1 MIDQTV
7 FNGRDSGDTLLGLIL
22 NQLRPAAR
30 QTNPLKPQ
38 WVDLLR
44 SPFLLFAVDFD
55 AANGSDD
62 QLRSYLVG
70 LWGDMSTEL
79 KDVFQ
84 HSAAQAYER
93 DEVQMPLTSEIA
105 QRMIKASQDKAREPD
120 LQQMPAT
127 SITALS
133 AIHGRGVMPMGSVTI
148 LREGDQVIAG
158 IGCSG
163 ATDEQDGECAHAAR
177 DAFAS

>member
-1 MIDQTV
+1 MEEAPWISIEVSQAKAFT
-7 FNGRDSGDTLLGLIL
+7 G
-22 NQLRPAAR
+22 A
-30 QTNPLKPQ
+30 
-38 WVDLLR
+38 LLR
-44 SPFLLFAVDFD
+44 
-55 AANGSDD
+55 
-62 QLRSYLVG
+62 
-70 LWGDMSTEL
+70 
-79 KDVFQ
+79 
-84 HSAAQAYER
+84 R
-93 DEVQMPLTSEIA
+93 DG
-105 QRMIKASQDKAREPD
+105 PD

-148 LREGDQVIAG
+148 LREDDRVIAG